1 MCFTKDDL
9 YYIYTK
15 ASADMILV
23 DWVYPVG
30 INNLICWGVGIYEIF
45 GRKLYFYWGA
55 VPCRHGGL

>member
-1 MCFTKDDL
+1 MCFTKHDL

-30 INNLICWGVGIYEIF
+30 INNLICWGVAI
-45 GRKLYFYWGA
+45 
-55 VPCRHGGL
+55 